1 MRLDIKSILL
11 TILAINILSVSP
23 VKAERKV
30 TSTVIYEMSAFD
42 DERSAY
48 NNALY
53 QARKDLVTN
62 EPKLVVKMSSL
73 SSSEIQ
79 DYSSS
84 SLFISESIIERSIGL
99 CEDKLNRCYTL
110 KIESVIDELAFNNL
124 MMTEE
129 DRATLRT
136 IITD

>member
-11 TILAINILSVSP
+11 TILTINILSVSP
-23 VKAERKV
+23 VKAEKKV
-30 TSTVIYEMSAFD
+30 ISTVIYEMSAFD

-48 NNALY
+48 SNALY

-62 EPKLVVKMSSL
+62 EPKLVVKMASL
-73 SSSEIQ
+73 TSSEIQ
-79 DYSSS
+79 NFNSS
-84 SLFISESIIERSIGL
+84 SLFLSESIIERSIGL

-124 MMTEE
+124 MMTQE

-136 IITD
+136 IIND